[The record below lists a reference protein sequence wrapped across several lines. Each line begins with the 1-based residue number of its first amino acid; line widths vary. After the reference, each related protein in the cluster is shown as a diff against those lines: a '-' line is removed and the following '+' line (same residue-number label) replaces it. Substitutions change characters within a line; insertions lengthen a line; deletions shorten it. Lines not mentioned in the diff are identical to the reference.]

1 VLNVDEPGPQLGP
14 QLGLQLGLQGKAALV
29 VGGGFGIGR
38 SAARMLAAQGS
49 RLALV
54 DLDAERVKAASR

>member
-1 VLNVDEPGPQLGP
+1 MEASQSGGPP
-14 QLGLQLGLQGKAALV
+14 TKAALV

-38 SAARMLAAQGS
+38 ATARLLANQGV

-54 DLDAERVKAASR
+54 DLDRRRVETTRRELDAYGICAAP